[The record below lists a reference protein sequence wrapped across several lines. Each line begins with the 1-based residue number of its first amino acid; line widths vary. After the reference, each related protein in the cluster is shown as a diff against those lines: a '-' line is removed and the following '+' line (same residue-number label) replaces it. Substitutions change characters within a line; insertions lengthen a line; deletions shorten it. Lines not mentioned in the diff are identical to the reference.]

1 MKHVNYKWLL
11 IGILSYIACSIVASA
26 LLSIGVMFMFGHIDP
41 SQLKAVQPTATI
53 FDIGEPLIGFTV
65 AILVAYWVA
74 RKTLETQTRTIWFYA
89 GFLSIYGLVS
99 ILVTPSEELMSGSL
113 KLLAPWVIAILARK
127 WAESTKK

>member
-11 IGILSYIACSIVASA
+11 VGTLSYIGSSIVASA
-26 LLSIGVMFMFGHIDP
+26 LFSIAVMFMFGHIDP
-41 SQLKAVQPTATI
+41 SQLKAVQPTATT

-74 RKTLETQTRTIWFYA
+74 QKTLETQTRTIWFYA

-127 WAESTKK
+127 WAESTQK